1 MTVETRA
8 TASDARRS
16 LLSPQSSAL
25 AAGLRAV
32 LVKELRGRM
41 RGWRALAVLTVY
53 LLVLSG
59 FTLLF
64 YLAATGGRSVA
75 AGGGPAVG
83 KIVFFGVAGLQLGLV
98 AFLAPA
104 FSAGAIS
111 GEREKQTF
119 DLLLTTPLPPWVI
132 VAGKLLG
139 ALAYL
144 LLLVLA
150 GLPLLSL
157 GYLLGGVAPDEVA
170 VAMALLLVTTLTY
183 GAVGLWFS
191 AHLRSTIGATVL
203 AYATILVP
211 LAAIPLAALLT
222 AGLIFP
228 LFGPNPPAWFLYA
241 GLFLLSLNPL
251 ASGGLTAA
259 WLGEGKGLG
268 VIVQEFGQT
277 KLTLLSPWLT
287 LTATYLL
294 ACAALIVSSIRRLRP
309 ASVRGRR
316 KG

>member
-1 MTVETRA
+1 V
-8 TASDARRS
+8 
-16 LLSPQSSAL
+16 
-25 AAGLRAV
+25 RAV

-53 LLVLSG
+53 LLVLGG

-75 AGGGPAVG
+75 SGGGPAVG
-83 KIVFFGVAGLQLGLV
+83 KVVFFGVAGLMLGLV

-104 FSAGAIS
+104 FSAGTIS

-119 DLLLTTPLPPWVI
+119 DLLLTTPLPPWTI

-157 GYLLGGVAPDEVA
+157 GFLLGGVAPDEVA

-183 GAVGLWFS
+183 GAVGLCFS
-191 AHLRSTIGATVL
+191 AHLRSTVGATVL
-203 AYATILVP
+203 AYAAILVP
-211 LAAIPLAALLT
+211 LAGIPLSALLT
-222 AGLIFP
+222 VG
-228 LFGPNPPAWFLYA
+228 LFGSVFGNNPPAWFIHI
-241 GLFLLSLNPL
+241 GIFLLSLNPL
-251 ASGGLTAA
+251 TAGGLTAA
-259 WLGEGKGLG
+259 WLSEGKGLG
-268 VIVQEFGQT
+268 LIAQRFGQNE
-277 KLTLLSPWLT
+277 LSVVSPWLT
-287 LTATYLL
+287 LTIVYLL
-294 ACAALIVSSIRRLRP
+294 AFAALVIASIRRLRP
-309 ASVRGRR
+309 ASVRRPRGSARDR
-316 KG
+316 GQATAKPE